1 MSIAD
6 DFYVQTVPNELIVEW
21 LTKKH
26 YQKRAPAIITHAFAM
41 YETETKIMVGAC
53 TYSLPARGFNDGY
66 GVFGKDTNFSIPTYE
81 LSRLIVNEGLPRNA
95 LSFFVAQ
102 TFGHFP
108 KPVCLVSYA
117 DSNFGHHG
125 YIYQATN
132 WVYCGMVKSS
142 QIFVNKNTGEP
153 IHRRTLS
160 DIMGAEGVHLDR
172 LPDWIELRHEEGG
185 KHRYFQ
191 FLGSKADRKK
201 MLAKLA
207 YPIEPYPKGDNA
219 RYDASYSPASQIPL
233 F

>member
-1 MSIAD
+1 MNIKET
-6 DFYVQTVPNELIVEW
+6 YVVEPIPDELIVEW

-26 YQKRAPAIITHAFAM
+26 YQHRAPAIITHSFCLRQIAD
-41 YETETKIMVGAC
+41 KVMVGVC

-66 GVFGKDTNFSIPTYE
+66 GVFGKDPTYQVPTYE
-81 LSRLIVNEGLPRNA
+81 LSRLIVEEGLERNV
-95 LSFFVAQ
+95 LSFFVAA
-102 TFGHFP
+102 TFRYFK
-108 KPVCLVSYA
+108 KPCCLVSYA

-132 WVYCGMVKSS
+132 WIYCGMVKSS
-142 QIFVNKNTGEP
+142 AIFIDKRNGKP

-160 DIMGAEGVHLDR
+160 DMLGEVHMDR

-191 FLGSKADRKK
+191 FLGNHHDRKQ
-201 MLAKLA
+201 MMEKLA
-207 YPIEPYPKGDNA
+207 YKVEPYPKGDNA
-219 RYDASYSPASQIPL
+219 RYDASFSPPSQLPL